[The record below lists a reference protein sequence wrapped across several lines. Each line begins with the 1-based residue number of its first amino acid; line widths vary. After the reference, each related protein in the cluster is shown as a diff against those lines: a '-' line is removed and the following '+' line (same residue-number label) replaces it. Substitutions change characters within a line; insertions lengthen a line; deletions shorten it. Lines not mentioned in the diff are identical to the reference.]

1 MEASDALTSK
11 PDSRPVVKRW
21 YHWYDAGASKEERK
35 LLKKLDFFILL
46 YTCLTFFI
54 KYLDQTNVTNAYL
67 TGMEKDLGLG
77 KTNAL
82 NWFTT
87 YFSIGVIIG
96 APISTC
102 MLTIVQPRYWLPFC
116 TMGWS
121 FFVLFMYKAQNVS
134 TLYGL
139 RFCCGF
145 FEAGAYPGCLYLIG
159 SWYTSTEISRRTG
172 IFLFSSAL
180 GSMCSGYIQAGLHNN
195 MDGVMGLASWRWLF
209 IFDFILGIP
218 VAIFG
223 FFFCPDEPKG
233 KKIWWM
239 SDAEKE
245 LSILRMKRDGRDATG
260 AWSWDVVRQI
270 LRSWQFYSFVI
281 GWGFVELTCGNN
293 LSRWMGLWLKKLG
306 YKSSKF
312 NTLPT
317 VVYVVQLGYIFIS
330 SVAADSLNNRSIPM
344 LFLCGTLL
352 FGYIILLTGTNNFS
366 LRMAAYYIAG
376 GYGGLSP
383 LLGGWINCSCGGNKQ
398 LRSFTTAMMIS
409 VGYAIE
415 APAQQV
421 WFPTKE
427 APNFTR
433 SHGYAYGIAMVVATA
448 VWCSA
453 VIPLMSR
460 YWFFKDEKPCLDCD
474 CEDPIVESAT
484 YRANNKATDA
494 SD

>member
-1 MEASDALTSK
+1 MEPSGSLASQ
-11 PDSRPVVKRW
+11 PGQRPLARRW
-21 YHWYDAGASKEERK
+21 YHWYDAGATKEERR
-35 LLKKLDFFILL
+35 LLRKLDFFILL
-46 YTCLTFFI
+46 YACLTFFV
-54 KYLDQTNVTNAYL
+54 KYLDQTNVTNAYI
-67 TGMEKDLGLG
+67 TGMRHDLNL
-77 KTNAL
+77 KHDEL

-116 TMGWS
+116 TLCWS
-121 FFVLFMYKAQNVS
+121 FFVLFMYKAQNAS

-139 RFCCGF
+139 RFCCGL

-159 SWYTSTEISRRTG
+159 SWYTKSEISRRTA

-180 GSMCSGYIQAGLHNN
+180 GSMCSGYIQAGLHSN
-195 MDGVMGLASWRWLF
+195 MNGVMGLASWRWLF

-223 FFFCPDEPKG
+223 AIVCPDEPKG
-233 KKIWWM
+233 TKIWWM
-239 SDAEKE
+239 SDAEKA
-245 LSILRMKRDGRDATG
+245 LSIERMKRDGRDA
-260 AWSWDVVRQI
+260 
-270 LRSWQFYSFVI
+270 FYAFVI
-281 GWGFVELTCGNN
+281 GWGLVELTCGNN
-293 LSRWMGLWLKKLG
+293 LSRWMGLWLKELG
-306 YKSSKF
+306 YGSSKY

-317 VVYVVQLGYIFIS
+317 VIYVAELGFIFIS
-330 SVAADSLNNRSIPM
+330 AVAADSLNNRSLPI
-344 LFLCGTLL
+344 LCLAAFQL
-352 FGYIILLTGTNNFS
+352 FGYIVLLVGTNNFS

-376 GYGGLSP
+376 AYGGLSP

-421 WFPTKE
+421 LFPVSE
-427 APNFTR
+427 APDFRR
-433 SHGYAYGIAMVVATA
+433 SHGYAYGVGMVVAMA

-453 VIPLMSR
+453 VIPLLSR
-460 YWFFKDEKPCLDCD
+460 YWFFEDKTACLDCE
-474 CEDPIVESAT
+474 CEDPS
-484 YRANNKATDA
+484 ATDA
-494 SD
+494 ADRGNKAADSSDQ